1 MDYFPTLGEKRA
13 RSRGN
18 VSKYFLYGTSEI
30 WHRRNSKSFGV
41 RILSF
46 GVYVTHGMIRLF
58 LYGGVHQWFL
68 YLWRIL
74 INGGWNIFTDPWNFE
89 PPLRFKVRSCP
100 LTWNTFTGISKTIKW
115 KEFPKINCFLW
126 GTCGVCS
133 RGYVGKFLEM
143 IFSSYFGDRRSA
155 MTQAS
160 TLVAWILLFLKM
172 QVKVP
177 ASGPKLPWK
186 SLGHFWA
193 CHRSA
198 CCWFIHFRFN
208 YSRGGIFPKW
218 LKQILVWFWIWL
230 INSTLHFCWLFADT
244 GLQDGPL
251 PVLGMVK
258 QLHL

>member
-1 MDYFPTLGEKRA
+1 MFFWSLKLWIFNRKYQQHVGKCPDAPCMDYFPTLGEKRA

-46 GVYVTHGMIRLF
+46 GAYVTHGMIRLF

-74 INGGWNIFTDPWNFE
+74 INGGWNIFTDPWNF
-89 PPLRFKVRSCP
+89 PAVAVRSCP
-100 LTWNTFTGISKTIKW
+100 LTWNTFTGIPKTFKW

-177 ASGPKLPWK
+177 AGPKLHGNPMV
-186 SLGHFWA
+186 F
-193 CHRSA
+193 SA
-198 CCWFIHFRFN
+198 CTKC
-208 YSRGGIFPKW
+208 
-218 LKQILVWFWIWL
+218 LLLVD
-230 INSTLHFCWLFADT
+230 TL
-244 GLQDGPL
+244 Q
-251 PVLGMVK
+251 V
-258 QLHL
+258 